1 MQMPVMNFQNGALD
15 RLGKQGNRRWLVLH
29 AQPDLMV
36 IRSGCGYFV
45 EIPKNTETSAHV
57 PLCSRLRPE
66 TQTDIDR
73 PRPAV
78 TLLELSIQRLIVS
91 CDIKA
96 CSWGSLEPFSPNL
109 QINCVS
115 SKLWPASRVILVIL
129 VKHHLLLVK

>member
-78 TLLELSIQRLIVS
+78 TLLELSILNVS
-91 CDIKA
+91 NA
-96 CSWGSLEPFSPNL
+96 T
-109 QINCVS
+109 
-115 SKLWPASRVILVIL
+115 SKLAAEDPLS
-129 VKHHLLLVK
+129 HLTPSLCV